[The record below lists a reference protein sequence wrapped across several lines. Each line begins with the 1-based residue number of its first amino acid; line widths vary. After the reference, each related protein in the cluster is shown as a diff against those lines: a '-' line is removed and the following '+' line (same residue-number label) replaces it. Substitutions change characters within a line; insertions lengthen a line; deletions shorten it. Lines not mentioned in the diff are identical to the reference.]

1 MNEVCQSSTSVSLVG
16 RMNEI
21 RQSSTSVSR
30 VWVLRG
36 SSGDG
41 MAVGEQSR
49 AITRWRAFVYL
60 CHNFPRNTNCNTA
73 RQQESTRV
81 NKSKST
87 MSFYLKQSSNGAAI
101 GAAEEQ
107 RSSRGA
113 AGSSGAASS
122 SVAAIAAIRLDLSS
136 SNTFD
141 CSTDCELFDQGIV
154 GQLPCDVLGITEL

>member
-107 RSSRGA
+107 RSSSGEVVEQQR
-113 AGSSGAASS
+113 SSGESRVAAICSLSS
-122 SVAAIAAIRLDLSS
+122 CSNRVAAIAAIRSNDL
-136 SNTFD
+136 
-141 CSTDCELFDQGIV
+141 
-154 GQLPCDVLGITEL
+154 